1 MYNRILKV
9 NFNSNYV
16 IVCEFND
23 GSIKEYDFKN
33 LFNKYPIFKRL
44 KDETNLFINGY
55 VASGGCGIIF
65 DDELDIASEEI
76 YNNGVLLEQRKV
88 ESINMQIAN
97 IISKARSEKNMTQKE
112 LSEITKIHQAEISK
126 IERGIGNPSIKTLER
141 IAEGLGL
148 KLELFIR

>member
-44 KDETNLFINGY
+44 KDEPNLFINGY

-112 LSEITKIHQAEISK
+112 LSEITKIYQAEISK

>member
-1 MYNRILKV
+1 MPTIASFYGI
-9 NFNSNYV
+9 V
-16 IVCEFND
+16 IMMFLLDKEHNPPHIHAFYGEFEASFTFND

-55 VASGGCGIIF
+55 VASGGRGIIF

-97 IISKARSEKNMTQKE
+97 IISKARTEKNMT
-112 LSEITKIHQAEISK
+112 
-126 IERGIGNPSIKTLER
+126 
-141 IAEGLGL
+141 
-148 KLELFIR
+148 

>member
-44 KDETNLFINGY
+44 KNEPNLFINGY

-76 YNNGVLLEQRKV
+76 YNNGVLLEQRKL